1 MSVSPPQVGE
11 YFLIFSVRITLASN
25 MVTVIM
31 VFDTS
36 VPIPLRSMC
45 ATPNIVI
52 TSIMA
57 CRVYRRT
64 RAGFFREAEISTTT
78 MMFEKKHKPTSTP
91 PIRVDIGLRNDI
103 GHTSTHSSGT
113 ALPTE
118 VRMSVEEIQTKDYNS
133 SRSILDIEKGV

>member
-1 MSVSPPQVGE
+1 
-11 YFLIFSVRITLASN
+11 

-31 VFDTS
+31 VFDTG

-64 RAGFFREAEISTTT
+64 RAGLFREVELSTTT
-78 MMFEKKHKPTSTP
+78 MFNKNRKPTSTP
-91 PIRVDIGLRNDI
+91 PIRVDIELTNDTGRNNSRSS
-103 GHTSTHSSGT
+103 HTAT
-113 ALPTE
+113 ALPHE
-118 VRMSVEEIQTKDYNS
+118 VSMSVEEMQVKDYNS